1 MEPEVVEAETTED
14 VTHFYKRLGE
24 ICISA
29 GERGS
34 GEGRIARVSLVASAP
49 TVGLMV
55 LANSQGE
62 GHEGSVVLHMAKQ

>member
-1 MEPEVVEAETTED
+1 MVEAETTED

-24 ICISA
+24 ISISA
-29 GERGS
+29 GDLGS
-34 GEGRIARVSLVASAP
+34 EEVGRIARVSLVASAP

-62 GHEGSVVLHMAKQ
+62 EDMGNVVVHVAKQ